1 MDMGPHTLTE
11 LFDQLGLPSDPQ
23 SIDAFIAQH
32 RPLPEGKTLTQAP
45 FWTDSQARLL
55 KEKLAD
61 DADWAPVV
69 DSLNVRLA
77 G

>member
-23 SIDAFIAQH
+23 SIDAFIARH